1 MIHNNSSLPKAK
13 RELSNNEL
21 HIAQGRGGG
30 GKVESGSSTYNCGQ
44 PRGTCIPLA
53 PLSCPLLPA
62 PPIRICSTQSP
73 PPSTDRGSRAQLI
86 QFRWQTRFR
95 FCAQCKRCLNLAAL
109 KHLVDFRAVGE
120 GGIFQGDGA
129 GRCRCQARNE

>member
-21 HIAQGRGGG
+21 HIVQVQPGREWGAGGG
-30 GKVESGSSTYNCGQ
+30 GASPTTVASLEATEH
-44 PRGTCIPLA
+44 PFLPWLLLA
-53 PLSCPLLPA
+53 
-62 PPIRICSTQSP
+62 IGICSTQSP

-95 FCAQCKRCLNLAAL
+95 FRNVACNWLHCSIWRIFGIGA
-109 KHLVDFRAVGE
+109 
-120 GGIFQGDGA
+120 GGIGGNFQGDGA
-129 GRCRCQARNE
+129 ARCRCQARPGMNE